1 MKYIIFL
8 SVEHVAR
15 MGKTRNAYIFP
26 LGKPLA
32 KRKHRY

>member
-1 MKYIIFL
+1 
-8 SVEHVAR
+8 

-32 KRKHRY
+32 KKNTHPGIEKDLEGKR